1 MLSLKRLSD
10 AFDEAKKQVVEQYL
24 STGKSR
30 SDEGFISGVIVRSVS
45 SHSPHTSTVKLVID
59 LEGNDYHEKSITLR
73 SITDIPIGICRYG

>member
-1 MLSLKRLSD
+1 MGDRRYTSWSDEASEFSDNIFGMLSLKRLSD

-45 SHSPHTSTVKLVID
+45 SHSPHTSTVK
-59 LEGNDYHEKSITLR
+59 
-73 SITDIPIGICRYG
+73 

>member
-45 SHSPHTSTVKLVID
+45 SHSPHTSTVK
-59 LEGNDYHEKSITLR
+59 
-73 SITDIPIGICRYG
+73 